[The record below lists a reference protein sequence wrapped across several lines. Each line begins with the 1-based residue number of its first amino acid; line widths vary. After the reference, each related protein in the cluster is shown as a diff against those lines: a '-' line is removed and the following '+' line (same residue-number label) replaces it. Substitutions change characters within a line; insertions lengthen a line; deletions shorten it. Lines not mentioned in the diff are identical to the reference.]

1 MADVFARWETKFIL
15 DAEMTRRAREVF
27 AERLKPDPYFRQTIC
42 NVYYDTP
49 NFELARRTLDH
60 PPYREKI
67 RMRSYGTPTADS
79 KVYFEIKKKVDG
91 VVYKRRATMTLREAE
106 AFGRGEDIGRD
117 SQILRELAYTVKYHG
132 LVPKIYLSYFRE
144 AYYEEGTD
152 LRVTLDTDVRYRFD
166 RLSLAEGDDGRDL
179 LEEGVHLLEVKTKGG
194 LPRWLLD
201 LTGGM
206 QCYPARFS
214 KYGKIYSGNF
224 SELWGGVATPGH
236 MPLSLGDAE
245 GEEITAAFAAEGSE
259 SDV

>member
-15 DAEMTRRAREVF
+15 DAEMTRHAREVF
-27 AERLKPDPYFRQTIC
+27 AQRLRPDPYFRQTIC

-49 NFELARRTLDH
+49 QFELARRTLDH

-67 RMRSYGTPTADS
+67 RVRSYGTPAIDD
-79 KVYFEIKKKVDG
+79 KVFFEIKKKVDG
-91 VVYKRRATMTLREAE
+91 VVYKRRAKMTLREAE

-166 RLSLAEGDDGRDL
+166 RLSLAEGDDGTDL
-179 LEEGVHLLEVKTKGG
+179 LAPGVHLLEVKTQGG

-201 LTGGM
+201 LTGEM
-206 QCYPARFS
+206 KTYPARFS

-224 SELWGGVATPGH
+224 DALWGCVDLPGTP
-236 MPLSLGDAE
+236 PLALGDAE
-245 GEEITAAFAAEGSE
+245 SEEIPAVFAAEGSD
-259 SDV
+259 SYV